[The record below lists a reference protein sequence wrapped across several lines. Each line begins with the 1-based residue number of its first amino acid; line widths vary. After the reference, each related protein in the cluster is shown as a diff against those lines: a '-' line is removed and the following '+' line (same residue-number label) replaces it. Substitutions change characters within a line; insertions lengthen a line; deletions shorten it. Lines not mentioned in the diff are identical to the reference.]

1 MSNNLLPLA
10 FEYEGDLTASEKLV
24 LLYLC
29 NLSND
34 GKGNYAWP
42 SHKYIAK
49 KSGLSLAT
57 IKRACK
63 SLKEKGFITWV
74 HGKYVDDKYC
84 TNHYRINQ
92 SLLRVLLN
100 LIKYQ
105 QELYI
110 SVTLIPMTVS

>member
-1 MSNNLLPLA
+1 MSNNLLPLV
-10 FEYEGDLTASEKLV
+10 FEYEVDLTACEKLV

-34 GKGNYAWP
+34 GKRNYAWP
-42 SHKYIAK
+42 SHKYLAK

-57 IKRACK
+57 VKRACK

-74 HGKYVDDKYC
+74 NGKYVDVKCY

-92 SLLRVLLN
+92 SLLKGFV
-100 LIKYQ
+100 K
-105 QELYI
+105 
-110 SVTLIPMTVS
+110 S